1 MSEALMKLL
10 VGIFIALM
18 VTFSAFADETIGN
31 IKKMSGSV
39 TVLRGEKNISAEP
52 GVKLMQGDIVRTGAD
67 SSAGI
72 IFKDSTIFSM
82 GADSEIMINQYTFS
96 PKDEKYAFNMHMKKG
111 TAVYESGRMGKL
123 APEAVKIHT
132 PKATIGVRGTKFLVE
147 VEE

>member
-1 MSEALMKLL
+1 MKLL
-10 VGIFIALM
+10 AGIFIILM
-18 VTFSAFADETIGN
+18 ITLPSFADETVGN

-39 TVLRGEKNISAEP
+39 TVLRGEKTISAEP
-52 GVKLMQGDIVRTGAD
+52 GIKLVQGDIVRTAQD

-72 IFKDSTIFSM
+72 IFKDSTIFSL
-82 GADSEIMINQYTFS
+82 GADSEIIINQYTFS
-96 PKDEKYAFNMHMKKG
+96 PKDEKYAFSMHMKKG